1 MKITDQINGWARQ
14 KLAGWLFRASPE
26 NPSTSLSNPDS
37 WLFDLFGGQ
46 KTAAG
51 IRMNEETALTVGAVY
66 TAVRIISNS
75 IGALP
80 LHVYRRDDSGKRSFA
95 VRHWAYP
102 LLHDSPN
109 EYHTSTI
116 WLRMM
121 MAHLLL
127 WGNSYNRIEWVGNG
141 SARNLLPLMPWCVT
155 PRRTP
160 TGMQVYDVR
169 LSDGSMET
177 LPGDEVLHIPGL
189 MYDGIQGISVIG
201 AMRDSAALAKV
212 AEQFGSSFFANG
224 ARPGIVLEVPGKMK
238 EGAQQTLAK
247 SVMAGFSGPSNAFKA
262 MVLEEG
268 AKLHNVQMPM
278 QDAQF
283 LETRRFQRSE
293 ILGWYGIPPHLGGD
307 TERSTSWGTGIE
319 QQDIGFAKHT
329 IAPWCVA
336 VEQELNRKLFGR
348 GTGLY
353 AKFNLDGLMR
363 GDFKSRMEGY
373 RIAVGAPFLSRNEAR
388 ELEDWNTMSDAG
400 MDEVITPLNMGV
412 GAKPDVPD
420 ASGVADNGNDND
432 VDNARAERTA
442 TLQAIT
448 RIAELSAQPAAA
460 PVITVN
466 TPAVRVDNHVAP
478 AATPAVHVTNQ
489 IPAQDTPNIKVEVD
503 ARSTVQV
510 PEQSRPIIEVK
521 NDVTVEQKPIDVNV
535 HLPDRRTQS
544 EVLRDSKGLITKV
557 TQTETDA

>member
-14 KLAGWLFRASPE
+14 KVAGWLFRASPE
-26 NPSTSLSNPDS
+26 NPATSLSNPDS

-80 LHVYRRDDSGKRSFA
+80 LHVYRRDETGKRSFA

-116 WLRMM
+116 WMRMM

-127 WGNSYNRIEWVGNG
+127 WGNAYNRIEWVGNG
-141 SARNLLPLMPWCVT
+141 SARNLLPLMPWAVT

-160 TGMQVYDVR
+160 TGLQVYDVQ
-169 LSDGSMET
+169 LADGSKET

-336 VEQELNRKLFGR
+336 IEQELNRKLFGR
-348 GTGLY
+348 GSGLY

-388 ELEDWNTMSDAG
+388 ELEDWNTMSDDG
-400 MDEVITPLNMGV
+400 MDTVITPLNMGV
-412 GAKPDVPD
+412 GAKPEP
-420 ASGVADNGNDND
+420 AEPANHDNNTEPAGEPSS
-432 VDNARAERTA
+432 NARSEHRFVNRVDMPTPNI
-442 TLQAIT
+442 TIENRMFEQQAPIVNV
-448 RIAELSAQPAAA
+448 QPPEVRVEA
-460 PVITVN
+460 PVVHVHNTVSPA
-466 TPAVRVDNHVAP
+466 TPEVRVD
-478 AATPAVHVTNQ
+478 
-489 IPAQDTPNIKVEVD
+489 
-503 ARSTVQV
+503 VQV
-510 PEQSRPIIEVK
+510 PEAPRPIINVE
-521 NDVTVEQKPIDVNV
+521 NRVEQAPVEVNV
-535 HLPDRRTQS
+535 HLPDRKTVS
-544 EVLRDSKGLITKV
+544 EVERDPKTKEIVRV
-557 TQTETDA
+557 TQRETDA